1 MKFIRADIET
11 VRDGL
16 SDDLL
21 KTTPIKSIKSKKFEI
36 NLQKGRNLISLTS
49 ELANQAIIRCFFVL
63 LPLVLTFALIF
74 LSAII
79 SHMHK

>member
-36 NLQKGRNLISLTS
+36 DLQKGRNLISLTS
-49 ELANQAIIRCFFVL
+49 ELANQAIIRCFFAL